1 MTSRIRTLTEEM
13 EANPASLSFFE
24 LGGLLRQAGDLTG
37 AERVVAGGVARHP
50 GYVEAR
56 SLYGEVLLD
65 RGKLRDAFREWS
77 EVIETEP
84 RDIGARKGLGYLFYK
99 GGQLEEALEQLEM
112 ALSIDPMDEQ
122 VRQAYSRIRRDLE
135 SFQFA
140 PQAGIAAIPEDTML
154 SDPRG
159 RPLTGRLKTHGRD
172 VSEEVAAYLVGV
184 SDEAKRTARM
194 LDLGEWSWIMCEG
207 EKGCMHVSLP
217 TEDSTLVLV
226 GEPGARPAELELRAD
241 SAGRMARLWMD
252 DSRAD

>member
-1 MTSRIRTLTEEM
+1 MTSRIRTLTDELK
-13 EANPASLSFFE
+13 ANPASLSFFE
-24 LGGLLRQAGDLTG
+24 LGVLLRQAGDLTG
-37 AERVVAGGVARHP
+37 AERVVATGVARHP

-56 SLYGEVLLD
+56 SLYGEVLLG
-65 RGKLRDAFREWS
+65 RGKLREAFREWS

-84 RDIGARKGLGYLFYK
+84 RDIEARKGLGYLFYK
-99 GGQLEEALEQLEM
+99 GGQLDDALDQLEM

-122 VRQAYSRIRRDLE
+122 VRQAYSRIRREVDL
-135 SFQFA
+135 QFA
-140 PQAGIAAIPEDTML
+140 PHTGIVAIPEDTML

-159 RPLTGRLKTHGRD
+159 RPLTGGLKTQGRD

-184 SDEAKRTARM
+184 SDEAKRTARI
-194 LDLGEWSWIMCEG
+194 LDLGAWSWLICEG
-207 EKGCMHVSLP
+207 KRGCMHISVP

-241 SAGRMARLWMD
+241 SAGRMAKLWMD